1 MVKTIQAVTVD
12 NRKKLSVAE
21 LAHSHQIVEHAGLIR
36 VLVVDSGQVSHVWRC
51 PSLTSA
57 TKLVA
62 KLKRYDRMPAYNG
75 PVIRLEI
82 GEGSAA

>member
-12 NRKKLSVAE
+12 NRKELNAAE

-36 VLVVDSGQVSHVWRC
+36 VLVVHFGKVSHVWRC
-51 PSLTSA
+51 PSLASA

-62 KLKRYDRMPAYNG
+62 KLKRYDRMPAYTG
-75 PVIRLEI
+75 PVVRLVL
-82 GEGSAA
+82 GEGTAA